1 MTISMYQAAVPV
13 FVRALSNLAHVL
25 RKGEA
30 HARAKGV
37 SDEVLLQT
45 RLIPDMLPL
54 LKQVQI
60 ATDMATRGTARLA
73 GLEPPTVED
82 EETTLEELYARID
95 RTIEYLKGF
104 RPEQLDGS
112 ESRPIQ
118 LKMRTGE
125 LNLDGQSY
133 LLHFLIPNVFFHCTT
148 AYDILRQAGADLGK
162 ADFMG
167 GR

>member
-1 MTISMYQAAVPV
+1 MTLSMHQVAVPV